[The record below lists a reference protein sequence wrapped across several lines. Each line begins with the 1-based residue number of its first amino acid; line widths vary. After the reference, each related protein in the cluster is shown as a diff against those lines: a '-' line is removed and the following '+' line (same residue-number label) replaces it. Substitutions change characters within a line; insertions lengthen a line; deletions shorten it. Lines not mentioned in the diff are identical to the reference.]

1 MKHIIEKDSVKSI
14 LAKKIESLGDRL
26 AKYCLDETKKSG
38 CPDNQKGLNLM
49 VVINKILD
57 SIKKQI
63 KDVNPEMLKK
73 NTEAAQTLLKY
84 KKITPDDYNEFIKKL
99 NYKKQ
104 VYSENGEWLPV
115 NKLNTNYSDI
125 SVLLADLLIDGDIS
139 LVQIYIPILYSK
151 NKDEIVEN
159 IMYHKDDIQN
169 LLIKRYKNN
178 PEELFNYTS
187 NIISATTNGDKTE
200 ELVKELLEKKGLIF
214 EYQGGNGDFIDMLYS
229 IDLMFKSKNGETE
242 TLWTIQVKSS
252 YGEGKKFINSVKNN
266 KDKYKALDLVIYPDD
281 DYYVIHSLKSG
292 KEQKIKKI

>member
-26 AKYCLDETKKSG
+26 SKYCLDETKKSG
-38 CPDNQKGLNLM
+38 CPDNKKGLNLM

-57 SIKKQI
+57 STKKQI

-73 NTEAAQTLLKY
+73 NTEDALTLLKY
-84 KKITPDDYNEFIKKL
+84 KKITTDDYNGFIQKL
-99 NYKKQ
+99 HNKKQ
-104 VYSENGEWLPV
+104 VYDENGKWLPV

-125 SVLLADLLIDGDIS
+125 SVLLADLLIDGDVS
-139 LVQIYIPILYSK
+139 LVQIYRPILYSK

-169 LLIKRYKNN
+169 LLIKKYKNN

-187 NIISATTNGDKTE
+187 NIISATTKGDKTE
-200 ELVKELLEKKGLIF
+200 ELVKELLEEHGLF
-214 EYQGGNGDFIDMLYS
+214 FKSQGGDGDFIDMLYS
-229 IDLMFKSKNGETE
+229 IDLMFTEKKGETE

-252 YGEGKKFINSVKNN
+252 YGEGKKFINGVKNN
-266 KDKYKALDLVIYPDD
+266 KDKYRALDLVIYPDGD
-281 DYYVIHSLKSG
+281 DYVIHSLKSG
-292 KEQKIKKI
+292 KEKKIKKI